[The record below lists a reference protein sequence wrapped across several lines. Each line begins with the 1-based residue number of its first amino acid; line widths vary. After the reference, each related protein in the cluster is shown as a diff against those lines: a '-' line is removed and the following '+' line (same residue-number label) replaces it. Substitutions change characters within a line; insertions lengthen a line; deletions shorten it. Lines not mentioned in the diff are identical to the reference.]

1 MGGYLSRTLNL
12 KPLKQALMTAVSE
25 QPTTKLNNQNN
36 ATFVMD

>member
-1 MGGYLSRTLNL
+1 MSGYLSRTL

-36 ATFVMD
+36 ATFVME